1 MNYELIKFDK
11 NIRVLK
17 YNFICFQDYSVS
29 ITQ

>member
-17 YNFICFQDYSVS
+17 CDFISFQDYWVS
-29 ITQ
+29 IAQ